1 MKNSIIILF
10 LLCLVGL
17 VSCKKDTP
25 VVDARDKFVGSY
37 QGTFQFQYSGDTPNS
52 STDTHTISKSTSNSN
67 QIIID
72 GDIVANVNGNS
83 YTYVQFTEIQQDP
96 TYGAVSITLN
106 GVGTLNG
113 SNLTESGTFT
123 TIIQG
128 TALDGTW
135 SSNLVKQ

>member
-1 MKNSIIILF
+1 MKKNLIF
-10 LLCLVGL
+10 LLLVLG
-17 VSCKKDTP
+17 VTFSSCKKDTP

>member
-1 MKNSIIILF
+1 MKKNLLF
-10 LLCLVGL
+10 LLLVLG
-17 VSCKKDTP
+17 VAFSSCKKDTP
-25 VVDARDKFVGSY
+25 VVDVRDKFVGNY
-37 QGTFQFQYSGDTPNS
+37 QGTFIYQYSGDTPNS
-52 STDTHTISKSTSNSN
+52 STETHSISKSSSNSN

-72 GDIVANVNGNS
+72 GRVANVSGNS

-96 TYGAVSITLN
+96 TYGAVTITLN

-123 TIIQG
+123 TIVQG